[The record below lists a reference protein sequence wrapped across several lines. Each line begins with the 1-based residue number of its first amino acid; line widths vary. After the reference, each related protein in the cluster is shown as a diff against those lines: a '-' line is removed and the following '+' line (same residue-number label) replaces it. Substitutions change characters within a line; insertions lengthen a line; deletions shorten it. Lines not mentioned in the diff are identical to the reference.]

1 MILEDLSVSD
11 EVENGEDQDTAPVGL
26 ELELSKALNEKDYL
40 KVSYY
45 LTTTIFIILQ
55 QSS

>member
-11 EVENGEDQDTAPVGL
+11 EVENGEAQDTAPVGL

-40 KVSYY
+40 KVSY
-45 LTTTIFIILQ
+45 
-55 QSS
+55 S